1 MKIIYTSLS
10 DTLCIV
16 TPVLF
21 DVLQKEMPGLTL
33 DEYKQH
39 IWSSSVP
46 ADAINP
52 AWVEDSAIPEDGYF
66 RDAWKQ
72 NGLKVNVDLPLA
84 RGVHLDQL
92 RGLRNEK
99 LKAMDVQYMQALQK
113 KDGSDVVIAQQM
125 QDLRD
130 MPTIFAE
137 DISAIN
143 NLNTLKDYT
152 PLILLKVKQ

>member
-1 MKIIYTSLS
+1 MKIIYTSSS
-10 DTLCIV
+10 DTMCVV

-21 DVLQKEMPGLTL
+21 DALQKEMPGLTL
-33 DEYKQH
+33 DEYKQL
-39 IWSSSVP
+39 IWNASVP

-84 RGVHLDQL
+84 RGVHLEQL
-92 RGLRNEK
+92 RRLRNEK

-113 KDGSDVVIAQQM
+113 KDGSDVVIAQKM

-130 MPTIFAE
+130 MPTVYAN
-137 DISAIN
+137 DIAAIK
-143 NLNTLKDYT
+143 NLSTLKDYT
-152 PLILLKVKQ
+152 PLILL